1 MTFHKRFVPHLDT
14 RQRLALG
21 GAALLALGATGGAAA
36 MSMTR
41 PTVEMAPTVPT
52 AVARLGDTSG
62 LVTVRG
68 RVAGVYGDRVMVQ
81 DQTGRALVDV
91 GRDAAA
97 GLRTGAPLLVQGRFD
112 GGQLRA
118 HYLVDGAGAVQ
129 QVGPPPPPPGAHPP
143 HHKGAGAPPPPPG
156 AGAPPPPPP
165 PAGAGAP
172 PPPPGA
178 GAPPPPTGA
187 GAPPPPPGAGAP
199 PPPPPAGAG
208 APPPPPAGQAPVPP
222 PPAPSAPPRR

>member
-1 MTFHKRFVPHLDT
+1 MKFDRRFIPHFGT

-21 GAALLALGATGGAAA
+21 GAALLAIGATGGAAA

-52 AVARLGDTSG
+52 AVAKLPATSG

-112 GGQLRA
+112 DGQLRA
-118 HYLVDGAGAVQ
+118 HYLVDSAGAVQ
-129 QVGPPPPPPGAHPP
+129 QVGPPPPPPGARPRPP
-143 HHKGAGAPPPPPG
+143 HGSGAGAPPPPPPPPG

-165 PAGAGAP
+165 GGPGAPP

-178 GAPPPPTGA
+178 GAPPPPGA
-187 GAPPPPPGAGAP
+187 GAPSPPPPVGADAPPAPAAGQVQAP
-199 PPPPPAGAG
+199 PPPPP
-208 APPPPPAGQAPVPP
+208 PPAAR
-222 PPAPSAPPRR
+222 AR